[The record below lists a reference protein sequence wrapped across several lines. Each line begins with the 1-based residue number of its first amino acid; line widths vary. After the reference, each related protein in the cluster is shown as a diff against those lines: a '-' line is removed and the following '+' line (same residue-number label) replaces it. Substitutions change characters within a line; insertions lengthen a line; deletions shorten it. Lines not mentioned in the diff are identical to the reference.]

1 MNIGCSRFSVP
12 VTYSQKVWNSQVI
25 CKFVGKVWNSQ
36 VICKFV
42 GSRIGLLG
50 NPSDGFGGKTLA
62 VMIND
67 FWASVTVRENPV
79 VCIIPHPQFD
89 PFNFAS
95 LGEMARTATRDGY
108 YGGSRLLYAACKR
121 FHDYCTERGIG
132 LPSKGFTI
140 EYDTNIPRQVGLAG
154 SSAIV
159 TAAIHALMDLYGVTD
174 EDIPKHAQPHL
185 VLSAETEELEIQAGL
200 QDRVVQVYGG
210 AVYMDFNADYI
221 AEHGHGIYRP
231 LSLEL
236 LPPLYIA
243 WDPRATK
250 TSGKMHNPMR
260 YRYERGDP
268 EVISGMNEIAAL
280 TDAGYEALK
289 QQDFAALGELMNQ
302 NFDLRRRLYDDEAIG
317 AQNLQMIEIA
327 RRHGLPAKF
336 PGSGGAIVGIYQ
348 DEEQVEATRKALY
361 QAGYQF
367 ALVTP
372 TQSPQ
377 IGE

>member
-1 MNIGCSRFSVP
+1 MNIGCNRFSVP
-12 VTYSQKVWNSQVI
+12 VTYSQKVWNSPVI
-25 CKFVGKVWNSQ
+25 R
-36 VICKFV
+36 KFV
-42 GSRIGLLG
+42 GSRLGLLG

-62 VMIND
+62 VMIKD
-67 FWASVTVRENPV
+67 FWASVTVRESPDV
-79 VCIIPHPQFD
+79 RIIPHPELD
-89 PFNFAS
+89 PFSFAS
-95 LGEMARTATRDGY
+95 LDQMARTATRDGY
-108 YGGSRLLYAACKR
+108 YGGSRLLYAASKR
-121 FHDYCTERGIG
+121 FHDYCAERGIT
-132 LPSKGFTI
+132 LAKKGFTI

-174 EDIPKHAQPHL
+174 EDIPRHAQPHL
-185 VLSAETEELEIQAGL
+185 VLSVEIEELEIQAGL

-231 LSLEL
+231 VPLEL

-243 WDPRATK
+243 WDPRTTK

-268 EVISGMNEIAAL
+268 EVISGMSDIAAL

-289 QQDFAALGELMNQ
+289 QRDFAALGELMNQ
-302 NFDLRRRLYDDEAIG
+302 NFDLRRRLYGEEAIG

-336 PGSGGAIVGIYQ
+336 PGSGGAIAGIYQ
-348 DEEQVEATRKALY
+348 DDGQVEAARKALH

-372 TQSPQ
+372 TPSAQ
-377 IGE
+377 ISE

>member
-1 MNIGCSRFSVP
+1 MNIGCNRFSVP
-12 VTYSQKVWNSQVI
+12 VTYSQKVWNSPVI
-25 CKFVGKVWNSQ
+25 R
-36 VICKFV
+36 KFV
-42 GSRIGLLG
+42 GSRLGLLG

-62 VMIND
+62 VMIKD
-67 FWASVTVRENPV
+67 FWASVTVRESPDV
-79 VCIIPHPQFD
+79 RIIPHPELD
-89 PFNFAS
+89 PFSFAS
-95 LGEMARTATRDGY
+95 LDQMARTATRDGY

-121 FHDYCTERGIG
+121 FHDYCAGHSIT
-132 LPSKGFTI
+132 LAKKGFTI

-159 TAAIHALMDLYGVTD
+159 TAAIHALMDFYGVTD
-174 EDIPKHAQPHL
+174 EDIPRHAQPHL

-210 AVYMDFNADYI
+210 AVYMDFNPDYI

-231 LSLEL
+231 LPLEL

-243 WDPRATK
+243 WDPRTTK

-260 YRYERGDP
+260 YRYEKGDE
-268 EVISGMNEIAAL
+268 EVINGMNEIAAL
-280 TDAGYEALK
+280 ADAGYEALK
-289 QQDFAALGELMNQ
+289 QRDFQTLGELMDQ
-302 NFDLRRRLYDDEAIG
+302 NFDLRRRLYGEEAIG
-317 AQNLQMIEIA
+317 PQNLEMIEIA

-348 DEEQVEATRKALY
+348 DDGQVEAARKALH

-372 TQSPQ
+372 TPSAQVS
-377 IGE
+377 E

>member
-1 MNIGCSRFSVP
+1 MIR
-12 VTYSQKVWNSQVI
+12 
-25 CKFVGKVWNSQ
+25 
-36 VICKFV
+36 KFV
-42 GSRIGLLG
+42 GSRLGLLG

-62 VMIND
+62 VMIKD
-67 FWASVTVRENPV
+67 FWASVTVRESPDV
-79 VCIIPHPQFD
+79 HIIPHPELD
-89 PFNFAS
+89 PFSFAS
-95 LGEMARTATRDGY
+95 LDQMARTATRDGY

-121 FHDYCTERGIG
+121 FHDYCADHGID
-132 LPSKGFTI
+132 LPAKGFTI

-159 TAAIHALMDLYGVTD
+159 TAAIHALMDFYGVTD

-185 VLSAETEELEIQAGL
+185 VLSVETGELEIQAGL

-210 AVYMDFNADYI
+210 AVYMDFNPNYM

-231 LSLEL
+231 LPLEL

-243 WDPRATK
+243 WDPRSTK
-250 TSGKMHNPMR
+250 TSGKMHNPMH

-280 TDAGYEALK
+280 ADAGCEALE
-289 QQDFAALGELMNQ
+289 QRGFDTLGELMNR
-302 NFDLRRRLYDDEAIG
+302 NFDLRRRLYGEEAIG

-336 PGSGGAIVGIYQ
+336 PGSGGAIVGIYDDPERVQ
-348 DEEQVEATRKALY
+348 RTRAALE
-361 QAGYQF
+361 QAGYHF
-367 ALVTP
+367 TLVKPTPSTASEALP
-372 TQSPQ
+372 PAKRPD
-377 IGE
+377 